1 VSAALWAAGA
11 VPVLAA
17 LVAAARVAIRR
28 LVIVT
33 VDGPS
38 MEPVMFA
45 GDRLVARRAPGSEL
59 RVGQV
64 AVTERPLHADGWQW
78 PARDP
83 ARRRQ
88 RRWMIKRVAA
98 VPGDLVP
105 PDVLDAVG
113 SAPGATVPAGM
124 LVLLGDNRADSL
136 DSRVFGFVPA
146 DRVLGVIRRRYGEP
160 APAPTSAASSPGSFP
175 ATTTSS

>member
-1 VSAALWAAGA
+1 VSAALWAGA
-11 VPVLAA
+11 TLVFAA
-17 LVAAARVAIRR
+17 LVAALAVVARVATRR

-38 MEPVMFA
+38 MEPAMSA
-45 GDRLVARRAPGSEL
+45 GDRLVARRVPGGDL

-64 AVTERPLHADGWQW
+64 AVTERPRNADGWQW

-83 ARRRQ
+83 TRRGRH
-88 RRWMIKRVAA
+88 RWMIKRIAA
-98 VPGDLVP
+98 VPGDPVP
-105 PDVLDAVG
+105 SDVLDAIG
-113 SAPGATVPAGM
+113 SPPGTTVPAGM

-160 APAPTSAASSPGSFP
+160 APRGTR
-175 ATTTSS
+175 